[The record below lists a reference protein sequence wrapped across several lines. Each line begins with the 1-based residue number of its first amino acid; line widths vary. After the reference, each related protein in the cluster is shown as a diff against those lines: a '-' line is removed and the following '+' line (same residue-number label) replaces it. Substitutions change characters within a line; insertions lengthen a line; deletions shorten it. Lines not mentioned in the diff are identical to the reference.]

1 MTSWITQKWSF
12 YMEQEFKNSSIS
24 VAIIG
29 AGASGCIAAYFL
41 LKAGFDV
48 TLFDF
53 GAPLRTLLPTG
64 GGRCNLAHA
73 EYDFKELAKNYP
85 RGEKFLYSVF
95 SKFSTYDTIA
105 LFEELGVETYAQDDG
120 RIFPKSNSAKDVR
133 EKILARI
140 KKAEFIKEKV
150 KDVIPLDAGFK
161 IKTDRAEYFFTHVII
176 SSGGKSSFQSIKHN
190 IIPFTPSLVGLNAD
204 IKGLSGVCIKDVF
217 SNDFKISGD
226 ILFTHFGI
234 SGPLI
239 YKISSINARASFPYK
254 ISLNLFSG
262 DLPQDLPHDLP
273 LQEELNNSPHKE
285 LKNIL
290 SKYLPQKFVKYL
302 LGDLAEIKAH
312 KIDGKTRDWVL
323 DRIHNFELNITGS
336 NKGEET
342 VTAGGYNLDE
352 ISSKTM
358 ESKLFRNLYFTGE
371 CLDIDGFCGGFNLQ
385 NAWSTAYIAAQSVIC
400 SI

>member
-1 MTSWITQKWSF
+1 MG
-12 YMEQEFKNSSIS
+12 QEYKNSSMSI
-24 VAIIG
+24 AIIG
-29 AGASGCIAAYFL
+29 AGASGCVAAYFL
-41 LKAGFDV
+41 LKAGLDV

-53 GAPLRTLLPTG
+53 SAPLRTLLPTG

-105 LFEELGVETYAQDDG
+105 LFEELGVETYVQEDG

-133 EKILARI
+133 DKILKKI
-140 KKAEFIKEKV
+140 KKADFIKEKIT
-150 KDVIPLDAGFK
+150 DVIPLESGFK
-161 IKTDRAEYFFTHVII
+161 IKTEKAEYFFSHVII
-176 SSGGKSSFQSIKHN
+176 STGGKSSFKGLKHK

-204 IKGLSGVCIKDVF
+204 IKDLSGVCIKNVF

-239 YKISSINARASFPYK
+239 YKISSIKARDTFPYK
-254 ISLNLFSG
+254 ISLNLYPQA
-262 DLPQDLPHDLP
+262 LQLQDL
-273 LQEELNNSPHKE
+273 LNSSPHKE

-290 SKYLPQKFVKYL
+290 SKYLPQNFVKHL
-302 LGDLAEIKAH
+302 LGDLAEVKAH
-312 KIDGKTRDWVL
+312 KIDGKTRDSIL
-323 DRIHNFELNITGS
+323 NRIHNFELNITGT
-336 NKGEET
+336 NRGEET
-342 VTAGGYNLDE
+342 VTAGGYNLNE

-358 ESKLFRNLYFTGE
+358 ESKLYPNLYFTGE

-385 NAWSTAYIAAQSVIC
+385 NAWSTAYIASL
-400 SI
+400 SILQAI